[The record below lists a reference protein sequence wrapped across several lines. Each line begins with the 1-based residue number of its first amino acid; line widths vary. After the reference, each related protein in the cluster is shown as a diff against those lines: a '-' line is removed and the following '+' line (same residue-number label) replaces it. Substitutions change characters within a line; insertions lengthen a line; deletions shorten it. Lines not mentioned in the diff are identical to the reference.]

1 MQPGWKLP
9 EPGYAS
15 SRAAI
20 FRCESDRGQ
29 TKLRQTDYRAQGGA
43 EIMYKF
49 EIYQDKAGEY
59 RFRFKASNG
68 ETMFS
73 SEGYQAKASAIHAI
87 ESIKRN
93 SPGADTVDLTAMT
106 A

>member
-1 MQPGWKLP
+1 
-9 EPGYAS
+9 
-15 SRAAI
+15 
-20 FRCESDRGQ
+20 
-29 TKLRQTDYRAQGGA
+29 
-43 EIMYKF
+43 MYKF

-73 SEGYQAKASAIHAI
+73 SEGYKAKASAIHAI

-93 SPGADTVDLTAMT
+93 SAGADTVDLTTMT
-106 A
+106 AGAPPLRENSKRFACHK